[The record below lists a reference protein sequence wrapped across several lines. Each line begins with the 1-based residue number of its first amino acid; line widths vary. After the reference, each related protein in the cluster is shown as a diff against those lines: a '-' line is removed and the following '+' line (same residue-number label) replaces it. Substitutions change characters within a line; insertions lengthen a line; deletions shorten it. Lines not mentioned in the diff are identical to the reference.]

1 VREEEFDTLRS
12 WGDGLTRDPR
22 PEVAAAGKAI
32 LLLASEV
39 ERLQI
44 ELWHS
49 RLGVTPQPGVEPLVD
64 ETATAKLD
72 TELHGQAR
80 SRARR
85 LLSAAPRLRHARS
98 ATTEIE

>member
-44 ELWHS
+44 ELWHA
-49 RLGVTPQPGVEPLVD
+49 RLGVTAQPPGERMLEEPEPAD
-64 ETATAKLD
+64 LD
-72 TELHGQAR
+72 TELHGRAR

-85 LLSAAPRLRHARS
+85 LLSAPRLRHARS
-98 ATTEIE
+98 ATSEAE